1 MINWIVNNKEWIFS
15 GVGAVIIGGAVKM
28 FLLKDND
35 SGDNKNKNSNVNKNI
50 ITINNGVEKFYKKN
64 KNIKNRDQNERKK
77 LTNILFV
84 DDDTTFR
91 VVKILIRSGWKNT
104 KIRKNIISLDDRL
117 VVEAHI
123 CFIDIQGVAGELF
136 PKDQGLGLAGALKE
150 RYPEKKIV
158 VYSSQRTGDRFHE
171 ILKKVDAT
179 LAKDADPYEF
189 ENLVDN
195 YSEEVLG

>member
-1 MINWIVNNKEWIFS
+1 MINWIITNQEWIFS
-15 GVGAVIIGGAVKM
+15 GVGAVVIGGIVKL
-28 FLLKDND
+28 FLPKND
-35 SGDNKNKNSNVNKNI
+35 GSNENENSNVNQNK
-50 ITINNGVEKFYKKN
+50 ITINNNIGEFSGKN
-64 KNIKNRDQNERKK
+64 KNAQNKDQNERKR

-84 DDDTTFR
+84 DDDTTFQ
-91 VVKILIRSGWKNT
+91 VVKILIKSGWINT
-104 KIRKNIISLDDRL
+104 KIKKNLISLDDRF
-117 VVEAHI
+117 VVDAHI

-136 PKDQGLGLAGALKE
+136 PKDQGLGLAGALKD
-150 RYPEKKIV
+150 RYPEKKII

-195 YSEEVLG
+195 FSKEVLA